1 MVQYSANTPIP
12 PNNTSGINNHFGGA
26 LTLPRF
32 SRQRH
37 PSATKTI
44 IMTQTGKLRKWG
56 AIENRKQKQTAK
68 TLDRLASSCEI
79 DRIGKFWL
87 VVFKG

>member
-1 MVQYSANTPIP
+1 
-12 PNNTSGINNHFGGA
+12 
-26 LTLPRF
+26 
-32 SRQRH
+32 
-37 PSATKTI
+37 
-44 IMTQTGKLRKWG
+44 MTQTGKLRKWG